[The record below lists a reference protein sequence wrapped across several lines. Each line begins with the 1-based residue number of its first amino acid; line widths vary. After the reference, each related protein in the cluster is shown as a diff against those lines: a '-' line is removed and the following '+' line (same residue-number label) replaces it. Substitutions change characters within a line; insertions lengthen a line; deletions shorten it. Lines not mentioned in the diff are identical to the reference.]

1 MLLSSRFDQALL
13 YAVAIHAGQTRKAS
27 EVPFIAHLLGVTS
40 LALEYGA
47 NEDQAIAALLHD
59 AAEDAGGEGRL
70 ADIRVRFG
78 EAVAGMV
85 RDCTDTCESPKPAWQ
100 ARKEAYIAH
109 LPHSSAGA
117 LLVSCCDK
125 LYNTRTIV
133 AELRERGAA
142 TWEKFRGGRD
152 GSLWYYRTLVNF
164 FMTTDLPRGL
174 VDELSRT
181 VETMEAL
188 TGVSS

>member
-1 MLLSSRFDQALL
+1 MLLSPRFEQALV

-27 EVPFIAHLLGVTS
+27 EVPFISHLLGVTS

-47 NEDQAIAALLHD
+47 NEDEAIAALLHD

-70 ADIRVRFG
+70 ADIRMRFG
-78 EAVAGMV
+78 DAVASMV
-85 RDCTDTCESPKPAWQ
+85 SDCTDTCESPKPSWQ

-109 LPHSSAGA
+109 LPHSSRGA

-133 AELRERGAA
+133 ADLRERGAV
-142 TWEKFRGGRD
+142 TWAKFRGGRD
-152 GSLWYYRTLVNF
+152 GSLWYYRTLLKF
-164 FMTTDLPRGL
+164 FMMTDLPRGL
-174 VDELSRT
+174 VDELWRT

-188 TGVSS
+188 AAAPS